1 MNIRIFLLIAAIML
15 LTLAGCGHRPSA
27 PATSKEVIEV
37 AGRQGVACDG
47 EYYYVSGSTALY
59 KYTLSGKLVLSNE
72 TPFISITEGSPAPN
86 HIGDIDVY
94 KGEIYAGCE
103 YFMDG
108 EGQNI
113 QVAIYDAATLQYKR
127 SVTWNPGSGQVEC
140 CGLAVDRKRDLVWM
154 ADWVE
159 GPKGQVCRDI
169 MADCDGIVA
178 GLYEYHAAY
187 ATVYGEKLAFIPFPV
202 AAQLDKGHIRGT
214 SGGPI
219 RFFIG
224 IQRHRSLYKGTDIMW
239 RALRRVAEA
248 YPDVCEVVRV
258 ENVPFAEYCRLM
270 DRSDV
275 ILDQLY
281 SYTPAMN
288 ALEAMAHG
296 MVVVGGGEP
305 ENYAILGEEQLRPI
319 INVQPN
325 ERSVYEALSRLVRH
339 PEMIA
344 DLSRQSMAY
353 VSRHHDAQKVARQYV
368 DFWTRG

>member
-1 MNIRIFLLIAAIML
+1 MKILLVGEYSNVHHTLAVALRTLGHDVTLATDGDGWKNYPRDIDLKRPEGKGLVSKLAYGLRLERVFARLDQYDVIQLINPIFLPLRAERIMRYYRRLRRHTQRLYVGAFGIDFYYAKAAL
-15 LTLAGCGHRPSA
+15 DGHTFRYSDFLVGQTPHDFEDR
-27 PATSKEVIEV
+27 AT
-37 AGRQGVACDG
+37 
-47 EYYYVSGSTALY
+47 
-59 KYTLSGKLVLSNE
+59 
-72 TPFISITEGSPAPN
+72 
-86 HIGDIDVY
+86 
-94 KGEIYAGCE
+94 
-103 YFMDG
+103 
-108 EGQNI
+108 
-113 QVAIYDAATLQYKR
+113 
-127 SVTWNPGSGQVEC
+127 
-140 CGLAVDRKRDLVWM
+140 WM

-159 GPKGQVCRDI
+159 GPKGKVCRDI

-202 AAQLDKGHIRGT
+202 AVQLDKGHIRGT

-248 YPDVCEVVRV
+248 YPDACEVVRV